1 MKKVVKKQEFIELEI
16 SGKSI
21 EKWNEL
27 QEKFIDLISNIT
39 EQLSDNKELNDSLK
53 GITEVAAEYLKAK
66 TLKPTLENEKLISEI
81 KLNYASA
88 KTKMAEEQKSKA
100 ELISIQLDNFENY

>member
-39 EQLSDNKELNDSLK
+39 E
-53 GITEVAAEYLKAK
+53 
-66 TLKPTLENEKLISEI
+66 
-81 KLNYASA
+81 
-88 KTKMAEEQKSKA
+88 
-100 ELISIQLDNFENY
+100 